1 MNTAND
7 TPSTGHQ
14 NPATRFARPGD
25 VVVDQQLTTEDKHA
39 LLKDWEE
46 DIRSRLVASEE
57 GMTGATPKVGLA
69 DVLAAI
75 AALPMETDSRPETPS
90 KA

>member
-1 MNTAND
+1 MNTPTDMSPAGD
-7 TPSTGHQ
+7 Q
-14 NPATRFARPGD
+14 NPAARFARPAD
-25 VVVDQQLTTEDKHA
+25 VVVDQHLTIEAKHS
-39 LLKDWEE
+39 LLKEWEE

-57 GMTGATPKVGLA
+57 GMTGTTPKVGLA

-75 AALPMETDSRPETPS
+75 AALPMETEARPETPS